1 MRCRACQR
9 PTGSKGLNHTRP
21 GFLEQT
27 QLQSVTLHFL
37 HVLRGW
43 TGRREE
49 ARKARESERERESF
63 CRREA
68 TLSSSWPDDDASTGR
83 SPEPQLP

>member
-43 TGRREE
+43 TGRQEE
-49 ARKARESERERESF
+49 ARKARESERERERIF
-63 CRREA
+63 LQER
-68 TLSSSWPDDDASTGR
+68 GH
-83 SPEPQLP
+83 PELFLAR

>member
-49 ARKARESERERESF
+49 ARKARESKRERIFLQE
-63 CRREA
+63 R
-68 TLSSSWPDDDASTGR
+68 GH
-83 SPEPQLP
+83 PELFLAR